1 MAIECKNLEKG
12 LRLATNGTF
21 FACCHTFNA
30 PFRNEEGELLRAG
43 EYSIDDALNSHTR
56 QTMLK
61 EFKNDIRSAAC
72 KVCWDA
78 EDAGF
83 ESKRIRDNITFRETN
98 RAIPTRKDDD
108 IFFLEL
114 NLGNTCNLAC
124 RICHISASSKWRNDH
139 KVLHPNY
146 SEAELD
152 AEVLEYSKAYLD
164 DSSIWKYLK
173 EILPKIQQLDIYGG
187 EPMLM
192 KKQWEILEF
201 CVKEGYA
208 HSQFMSFNTNG
219 TIVTPKYIDILTS
232 FHMSRIGFSLD
243 GVGDRF
249 HYLRYPGNWLTVN
262 NNITKWLETRE
273 KIEKDPNK
281 HNKLLLEIACTIS
294 ALNVMYVFEMLDYA
308 LERDIKLFI
317 SFVYNPVYLSITNL
331 PEDVKPKVLAYIE
344 EELEKREVPYS
355 KNRAKNDL
363 QHARTLQS
371 FNEVRKIITTLKLP
385 NKSNPKEWRTFRK
398 HTQLLDRSRKQD
410 FKYTFPR
417 AEELYKVYKLT

>member
-173 EILPKIQQLDIYGG
+173 DILPKIQQLDIYGG

-331 PEDVKPKVLAYIE
+331 PEDVKPKVLAYVE
-344 EELEKREVPYS
+344 EELEKREVTYS

-385 NKSNPKEWRTFRK
+385 NESDPKEWTTFRRT
-398 HTQLLDRSRKQD
+398 TQLLDKSRKQN

-417 AEELYKVYKLT
+417 AEELYKVYKIT